1 MRSINPACK
10 FAGLLVMTLVL
21 AWWHDP
27 VLNLAVFL
35 MSVILIL
42 LSGTRVRSLFLMLSP
57 ILLFAVGMFFTGY
70 RFSAG
75 GDMPVAREKHADGEQ
90 QDGRQHQKQGSH
102 PGSAEKDQNHTH
114 KKHRQVQHRIMP
126 PGQHQRHHKKS
137 RKFAGGI
144 NGSHANLRD
153 FL

>member
-1 MRSINPACK
+1 
-10 FAGLLVMTLVL
+10 MTLVL

-70 RFSAG
+70 RFFRGRRYAG
-75 GDMPVAREKHADGEQ
+75 Q
-90 QDGRQHQKQGSH
+90 
-102 PGSAEKDQNHTH
+102 
-114 KKHRQVQHRIMP
+114 
-126 PGQHQRHHKKS
+126 
-137 RKFAGGI
+137 
-144 NGSHANLRD
+144 
-153 FL
+153 